1 MWLSIRLPSIISAV
15 IYWVSSTYSPVDQE
29 VYIQMKEFANSVTSS
44 SFMGEKAR
52 EIILAIDQRVRLSPV
67 FELRVTHEFSQG

>member
-1 MWLSIRLPSIISAV
+1 
-15 IYWVSSTYSPVDQE
+15 
-29 VYIQMKEFANSVTSS
+29 MKEFANSVTSS

-67 FELRVTHEFSQG
+67 FELRVTHDVSKG